1 MKGEINYARAFRRG
15 WWLIPL
21 IATATVVVAG
31 VVTTYQA
38 EVYESSAMLVVGPST
53 LTADTEDVI
62 RSIETLERRTVLA
75 TFADFARTDETRRL
89 VATAIARPEEELRR
103 YRIRG
108 SVVPNTNIVRIDV
121 SGPNGKTAAAVA
133 DAAAA
138 ETARQ
143 AGLLYRV
150 FTLQMLERATVPR
163 TPSYPEPRR
172 NYLVG
177 LVVGIFAGIGAVLLL
192 ERLRSSREPM

>member
-1 MKGEINYARAFRRG
+1 MKAEINYARAFRRG
-15 WWLIPL
+15 WWIIPL
-21 IATATVVVAG
+21 VAAATVAVAA
-31 VVTTYQA
+31 VVTRYQA

-53 LTADTEDVI
+53 VTADTADVI
-62 RSIETLERRTVLA
+62 RTIETLERRTVLA
-75 TFADFARTDETRRL
+75 TFADFARTDETRRR
-89 VATAIARPEEELRR
+89 VATAIQRPEEELRH
-103 YRIRG
+103 YHIRG

-121 SGPNGKTAAAVA
+121 TGPDGKTAAAVA

-143 AGLLYRV
+143 AVMLYRV
-150 FTLQMLERATVPR
+150 FTLQVLEPADAPG

-177 LVVGIFAGIGAVLLL
+177 LVVGIFAGIAAVLVL